1 MKKIIA
7 AALLA
12 VLSLTGCA
20 EQEYSTS
27 FYAMDTFMTITAYGS
42 KAQQAATEA
51 EQYINSLEAKI
62 SRTRKNS
69 ELSALAGGEPAELSE
84 DTAELLRTALEMAE
98 QTDGRFDPTVAALS
112 DLWQIGKEGQRVPDS
127 ADIAQALGTVGYQNI
142 RLDGTTA
149 QMTGGAKLDLGGIGK
164 GYAADR
170 TVEILKKNGVKR
182 AVIALGGNIYA
193 LGSRSR
199 DQGWKIGITDPD
211 KAEEYVATVE
221 ISDISVVTTGDYERY
236 FEQDGKRYH
245 HVFDPETGYPAESDL
260 RSVTVVREQSAQADA
275 LSTALFVMG
284 YEAAAEYCEQN
295 DIAAVFIR
303 NDHTICTSTALEKCA
318 VFEVTSAEYRYEK

>member
-84 DTAELLRTALEMAE
+84 DTAELLRTALEM
-98 QTDGRFDPTVAALS
+98 
-112 DLWQIGKEGQRVPDS
+112 
-127 ADIAQALGTVGYQNI
+127 
-142 RLDGTTA
+142 
-149 QMTGGAKLDLGGIGK
+149 GGVL
-164 GYAADR
+164 
-170 TVEILKKNGVKR
+170 
-182 AVIALGGNIYA
+182 
-193 LGSRSR
+193 
-199 DQGWKIGITDPD
+199 
-211 KAEEYVATVE
+211 
-221 ISDISVVTTGDYERY
+221 
-236 FEQDGKRYH
+236 
-245 HVFDPETGYPAESDL
+245 
-260 RSVTVVREQSAQADA
+260 
-275 LSTALFVMG
+275 
-284 YEAAAEYCEQN
+284 
-295 DIAAVFIR
+295 
-303 NDHTICTSTALEKCA
+303 
-318 VFEVTSAEYRYEK
+318 